1 MATKEQNLKRLDE
14 LALILGREPD
24 ISGSAAE
31 IAQRVAE
38 WEEEMQSSGDDV
50 QVMNMDIRERENAA
64 HDVREETSG
73 ALTRIRVL
81 TCLHLCGVDGETGES
96 VELADVGRV
105 ILIMSSDAKHT
116 LMVEWLFMRDFQN
129 AFDAALAGVDSTI
142 VEVMGIS
149 AQFTSGAQ
157 RGGEVQG
164 VFDDPESL
172 GFASSGIRIEGSS
185 PSLFVRTDTVRAVRR
200 GDTLTI
206 NGETFWVD
214 RVSPD
219 DGGSCYLWL
228 NRGQPPAVNRRR

>member
-81 TCLHLCGVDGETGES
+81 TCLHLWGVDGETGES

-105 ILIMSSDAKHT
+105 ILIMSSDAKTH
-116 LMVEWLFMRDFQN
+116 V
-129 AFDAALAGVDSTI
+129 
-142 VEVMGIS
+142 
-149 AQFTSGAQ
+149 
-157 RGGEVQG
+157 
-164 VFDDPESL
+164 
-172 GFASSGIRIEGSS
+172 
-185 PSLFVRTDTVRAVRR
+185 
-200 GDTLTI
+200 
-206 NGETFWVD
+206 
-214 RVSPD
+214 
-219 DGGSCYLWL
+219 DGGM
-228 NRGQPPAVNRRR
+228 AVYA

>member
-1 MATKEQNLKRLDE
+1 
-14 LALILGREPD
+14 
-24 ISGSAAE
+24 
-31 IAQRVAE
+31 
-38 WEEEMQSSGDDV
+38 
-50 QVMNMDIRERENAA
+50 
-64 HDVREETSG
+64 
-73 ALTRIRVL
+73 
-81 TCLHLCGVDGETGES
+81 
-96 VELADVGRV
+96 
-105 ILIMSSDAKHT
+105 
-116 LMVEWLFMRDFQN
+116 MRDFQN

-142 VEVMGIS
+142 VEVMGLC

-172 GFASSGIRIEGSS
+172 GFAGGGVRIEGSS

-206 NGETFWVD
+206 NGEMFWVD

-228 NRGQPPAVNRRR
+228 NRGQP

>member
-73 ALTRIRVL
+73 ALTRIRV

-105 ILIMSSDAKHT
+105 ILIMSSDAKTH
-116 LMVEWLFMRDFQN
+116 V
-129 AFDAALAGVDSTI
+129 
-142 VEVMGIS
+142 
-149 AQFTSGAQ
+149 
-157 RGGEVQG
+157 
-164 VFDDPESL
+164 
-172 GFASSGIRIEGSS
+172 
-185 PSLFVRTDTVRAVRR
+185 
-200 GDTLTI
+200 
-206 NGETFWVD
+206 
-214 RVSPD
+214 
-219 DGGSCYLWL
+219 DGGM
-228 NRGQPPAVNRRR
+228 AVYA